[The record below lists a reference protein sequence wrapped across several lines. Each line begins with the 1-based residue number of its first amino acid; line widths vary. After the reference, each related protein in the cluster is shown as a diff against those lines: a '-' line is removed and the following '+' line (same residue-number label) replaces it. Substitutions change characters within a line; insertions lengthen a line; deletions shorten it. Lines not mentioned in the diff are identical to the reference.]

1 MHVSDIT
8 CSMPG
13 EMDINEEA
21 LVLGSL
27 LLDLTITF
35 S

>member
-8 CSMPG
+8 CMPG